1 MEFLPTG
8 NPFVDTGM
16 YAMQARAS
24 ELHHNEEIDVLT
36 SELLKEVLGDG
47 RWIAQTNR
55 RLNSFFMVF
64 MNSLLVNPSS
74 NRDALKKGSGKRGF
88 LSESDKG
95 WQIYVSTL
103 IRLRDELLLQ
113 PSDAVKNCE
122 SCGDRPASRV
132 VDAIGRDYF
141 PLAGSPGND
150 AQALPSASRSPRLC
164 AFCLLA
170 VHWLPVGAVVYSD
183 GKRSFLACFQ
193 FTDASL
199 SQEVTENIYRENSRR
214 LSSKSINE
222 QVAVSGSSEGKTPSA
237 KILIHQMQQ
246 LQLRR
251 KRENLSSDVT
261 LNIWKFN
268 NFGDKPDSDLVE
280 ILNPA
285 LQFLWEAARVHYSE
299 VMELLKHEDSKKPG
313 THLLTAIEQQRDYS
327 SFYPQKGHK
336 GAGAGAGKLVSTDL
350 YELYQT
356 RIMRRM
362 PAALRVARRLAQVVY
377 ARLKDGDKKAGK
389 FLEKLLKENP
399 RWTKDKEIRPK
410 LRGVLVDLAER
421 GELTLDEYA
430 QLFPA
435 QNLEGVIDVTEARE
449 LWRMRGQAVRP
460 SADGWTPFWFY
471 LHHVATKQE
480 ESFSGVNESQNA
492 TSTDANGDLA
502 MFTNPKIQTFAQDV
516 FDLYLEHKG
525 GDDKARG
532 VAYIKKYILDGFAH
546 RKITT
551 EHLRRWFYKLAET
564 REDYRLEDWDALCRD
579 EQGRDATGE
588 LRFQLRLEL
597 TNLYRQA
604 MQSLTEAN

>member
-1 MEFLPTG
+1 MEFLLTG

-24 ELHHNEEIDVLT
+24 ELHRNEEIVVLT
-36 SELLKEVLGDG
+36 SELLKEVLDDG
-47 RWIAQTNR
+47 RWLAQTNR

-74 NRDALKKGSGKRGF
+74 NREALKKGSGKRGL
-88 LSESDKG
+88 LSEKDKG
-95 WQIYVSTL
+95 WQIYVNTL
-103 IRLRDELLLQ
+103 IRLRDDLLQ
-113 PSDAVKNCE
+113 QPSNAEKNCE
-122 SCGDRPASRV
+122 SCGDRPASRI
-132 VDAIGRDYF
+132 VDAVGRDYF
-141 PLAGSPGND
+141 PLAGSLGND

-193 FTDASL
+193 FTDATL
-199 SQEVTENIYRENSRR
+199 SQEITENIYRENSRR

-222 QVAVSGSSEGKTPSA
+222 PVPVSGSAEGKTSTA

-285 LQFLWEAARVHYSE
+285 LQFLWEAARLHYSE
-299 VMELLKHEDSKKPG
+299 VMDLLMREDPKKSG
-313 THLLTAIEQQRDYS
+313 AHLLTAIEQQRDYS
-327 SFYPQKGHK
+327 SFYPQKGRK
-336 GAGAGAGKLVSTDL
+336 GVSAGTLVSREF

-356 RIMRRM
+356 RIMRRT
-362 PAALRVARRLAQVVY
+362 PAALRAARHLAQVVY
-377 ARLKDGDKKAGK
+377 ARLKDGDKKAVK

-410 LRGVLVDLAER
+410 LRGVIAELAER
-421 GELTLDEYA
+421 GELTLAEYA

-435 QNLEGVIDVTEARE
+435 QNVDGVIDTADARE
-449 LWRMRGQAVRP
+449 LWQTRGQAVRP
-460 SADGWTPFWFY
+460 TADGWMPFWFY
-471 LHHVATKQE
+471 LHHAAMKQE
-480 ESFSGVNESQNA
+480 EGFDGAHESQDAN
-492 TSTDANGDLA
+492 SNDANGDLA
-502 MFTNPKIQTFAQDV
+502 MFTNPKIQSFAQDV

-532 VAYIKKYILDGFAH
+532 VAYIKKYVLDGFAH

-564 REDYRLEDWDALCRD
+564 REEYHLEDWDALCRD

-588 LRFQLRLEL
+588 LRFQMRLEL
-597 TNLYRQA
+597 ANLYREA
-604 MQSLTEAN
+604 MQLLTTAN